1 MAAANSTFA
10 WEGKDKSGRKTKGE
24 ITSTNANVAKAE
36 LRKKGITPS
45 KVSKK
50 GGGLGALLGA
60 GQKVGPS
67 DIALFT
73 RQLATMMK
81 AGVPLVQSF
90 EIVADGMDNPAMRD
104 LILKIRDD
112 ISSGNTFAHAIEQ
125 NPEHFDELF
134 CSLIAAG
141 EQSGALET
149 MLERLA
155 TYKEKSEALK
165 AKIKSAM
172 NYPIAVL
179 AVASIVSG
187 ILLIKVVP
195 QFDEIFKGFGAE
207 LPEFTQMV
215 VDLSRWMTEWWFIIV
230 MIIGAIVVAYKQMMK
245 NSKAAR
251 DAQERLSLKMPVVGD
266 LLNKSAIARFART
279 LSTTFAAGVP
289 LVDALESVA
298 GAAGNVVYY
307 DAIKKI
313 KNDVSSGIQLNYAMK
328 QSEVFPNMVIQ
339 MVAIGEESGALDS
352 MLDKAATYYEEMVD
366 NAVDGL
372 TSLMEPIIMSFLGVV
387 IGGLIIAM
395 YLPIFKMGDA
405 ISGGGG

>member
-1 MAAANSTFA
+1 MAAATTIFL
-10 WEGKDKSGRKTKGE
+10 WTGTDRTGKKINGE
-24 ITSTNANVAKAE
+24 ITSATKTTAKAE
-36 LRKKGITPS
+36 LRKQGVNATKF
-45 KVSKK
+45 SKK
-50 GGGLGALLGA
+50 GGGIAGLLAAGAKA
-60 GQKVGPS
+60 TPQ

-90 EIVADGMDNPAMRD
+90 EIVAEGMDNPAMRD
-104 LILKIRDD
+104 LILQIRDD
-112 ISSGNTFAHAIEQ
+112 VSAGNTLAYAIEQ
-125 NPEHFDELF
+125 QPKYFDDLF
-134 CSLIAAG
+134 CALVAAG
-141 EQSGALET
+141 EESGSLET
-149 MLERLA
+149 MLDRLA

-179 AVASIVSG
+179 VVAGVVSG

-195 QFDEIFKGFGAE
+195 QFEEIFAGFGAD
-207 LPEFTQMV
+207 LPEFTQLV
-215 VDLSRWMTEWWFIIV
+215 VDMSNWMQDWWF
-230 MIIGAIVVAYKQMMK
+230 MIIGAM
-245 NSKAAR
+245 AAVFFLYQEAFKRSQKVR
-251 DAQERLSLKMPVVGD
+251 DGQDRVMLRIPILGD
-266 LLNKSAIARFART
+266 ILDKSCVARFART

-298 GAAGNVVYY
+298 DAAGNVVYSV
-307 DAIKKI
+307 AIRRI
-313 KNDVSSGIQLNYAMK
+313 KEDVSSGIQLNTSMK
-328 QSEVFPNMVIQ
+328 AQDVFPSMVVQ
-339 MVAIGEESGALDS
+339 MVSIGEESGALDG

-395 YLPIFKMGDA
+395 YLPIFGMGDA
-405 ISGGGG
+405 IGGG